1 MRPFVRMLVMFA
13 AVAFL
18 PGCFSVQP
26 APLPAPEARD
36 DTEIRGVV
44 VGDSIAG
51 HQEVRFDEIYDVDW
65 GQTDL
70 SIQGLLDDGESP
82 RGPVR
87 RSYRYSEL
95 SGVLTRQLNVDRT
108 SLLIGGSAIGAI
120 LVVVFFFTER
130 TGGAGTV
137 VVPGG

>member
-1 MRPFVRMLVMFA
+1 MRPFVRTLVMFA
-13 AVAFL
+13 ALALL

-26 APLPAPEARD
+26 APLPAPEARE

-51 HQEVRFDEIYDVDW
+51 HQEIRFDEIHDVDW
-65 GQTDL
+65 GRSDL
-70 SIQGLLDDGESP
+70 SIQGLLDDGTSP

-95 SGVLTRQLNVDRT
+95 SGVLTRQLDVDRT
-108 SLLIGGSAIGAI
+108 SLLIAGSAISAVLVII
-120 LVVVFFFTER
+120 LFFTER

-137 VVPGG
+137 IVG